1 MAEPRR
7 GWGTLAAVVAGAA
20 LLALAAWLVFRQADV
35 DRDGAAPTM
44 RPPAAA
50 VGGMLQGSKI
60 GDAKSAAGE
69 RLPVFDLKLPQSVT
83 VGKIDAA
90 TYTITS
96 ATVEPRNAEST
107 TLLLQVR
114 MRNTGPYPT
123 NFWDASFRLV
133 AHDAVIPASG
143 GLNALVEGRSDSA
156 LERVQF
162 VVPRS
167 SVPRALRI
175 EHAGE
180 TTEVPLQLR

>member
-7 GWGTLAAVVAGAA
+7 GWITLVVVIAGAA
-20 LLALAAWLVFRQADV
+20 LLALAAWLAFRPGTTARSGV
-35 DRDGAAPTM
+35 GSAGP
-44 RPPAAA
+44 A

-60 GDAKSAAGE
+60 GDARSAPGE
-69 RLPVFDLKLPQSVT
+69 RLPVVEMQLPQSVT

-90 TYTITS
+90 TYTIAS
-96 ATVEPRNAEST
+96 AAVEPRNAESIT
-107 TLLLQVR
+107 VVLQVR
-114 MRNTGPYPT
+114 MRNSGSYQA
-123 NFWDASFRLV
+123 NFWDRSFRLV

-143 GLNALVEGRSDSA
+143 GLNALVEGRSDAA

-175 EHAGE
+175 EFAGE
-180 TTEVPLQLR
+180 STEVPLRLR